1 MGIVIFRE
9 VVNMLNER
17 THISK
22 AIEKIGEKV
31 TIYGWIEDKRIVG
44 GVAFLT
50 VRDPSGLIQ
59 VTIKKDMNREL
70 FMKASAIP
78 RQSVVKIGGLVRQF
92 GSKVEI
98 IPNFIHVL
106 SIAKHPL
113 PIDPTGRT
121 EASIHKLLQNRPLS
135 LRIPEINAIFRL
147 RAITKQVIR
156 EFFINKGF
164 VEVDTPKII
173 ATATEGG
180 ANLFEVNYFGKP
192 AYLAQSPQ
200 LYKEQLTMGF
210 DGVFEIAQFYRA
222 EKSHTRRHLTE
233 FTSVDLEVAF
243 ADYNDI
249 MNILEEMIKY
259 IFTEVPRRGHKE
271 LNILNYTPPPPPD
284 TIPRIT
290 YNEAIEIIREGGV
303 DIKWGSDIDGEA
315 LEVLAEKHP
324 GFYYIIDW
332 PWDSKPFYIMRKGD
346 LSESFD
352 LMLGR
357 LELSSGGTREHRY
370 DHLRRNIK
378 EKNLNVE
385 SFEYHTR
392 FYKFGMPP
400 HAGFGLGLDRL
411 MTILTGRENIRE
423 VVLYPRDPE
432 TITP

>member
-1 MGIVIFRE
+1 MLEDRKRISETF
-9 VVNMLNER
+9 NM
-17 THISK
+17 
-22 AIEKIGEKV
+22 IGERV
-31 TIYGWIEDKRIVG
+31 SIYGWIEDKRIVG
-44 GVAFLT
+44 GVIFLT
-50 VRDPSGLIQ
+50 VRDPTGLIQ
-59 VTIKKDMNREL
+59 VTIKKDMNKEL

-78 RQSVVKIGGLVRQF
+78 RQSIINVKGTIREFNKVIELVPELI
-92 GSKVEI
+92 K
-98 IPNFIHVL
+98 VL
-106 SIAKHPL
+106 SLAKHPL

-121 EASIHKLLQNRPLS
+121 EASTHKLLQNRPLS

-147 RAITKQVIR
+147 RAVTKQIIR
-156 EFFINKGF
+156 EYFISKGF

-180 ANLFEVNYFGKP
+180 ANLFEVNYFGKS

-222 EKSHTRRHLTE
+222 EKSHTRKHLTE
-233 FTSVDLEVAF
+233 FTSVDLEVAY
-243 ADYNDI
+243 ADYNDV
-249 MNILEEMIKY
+249 MNILEELMKY
-259 IFTEVPRRGHKE
+259 VFREVPKRGEVE
-271 LNILNYTPPPPPD
+271 LETLDYTPPPPPES
-284 TIPRIT
+284 IPRIT

-303 DIKWGSDIDGEA
+303 DIKWGEDIDGEA
-315 LEVLAEKHP
+315 LEILSERYP

-332 PWDSKPFYIMRKGD
+332 PWDTKPFYIRRKGD

-352 LMLGR
+352 LMLGK

-370 DHLRRNIK
+370 EHLRRNIK
-378 EKNLNVE
+378 EKDLNAE
-385 SFEYHTR
+385 AFEYHTR
-392 FYKFGMPP
+392 FYKYGMPP

-411 MTILTGRENIRE
+411 LTILTGRENIRE